1 MTYKICQAIFST
13 NRIEYLT
20 RTLIAQKNLDFTGC
34 EVDRIFIDDFPK
46 DRNNVMIAALAK
58 TFGYN
63 ELILHQ
69 VNQGLSVTWAEFWD
83 LIQTRNYDYVW
94 NQEDDVEIVESVK
107 ILDLIELLQADP
119 SISQVTLKRQ
129 PWYFHETESVALASD
144 GIFKNFRYE
153 KGGVLF
159 SPIASL
165 YPIDRAKFNYNQWYQ
180 NSYPEEP
187 GLHTAKYNEGYIGK
201 ALAENFGMVNALIK
215 NQQGSNLI
223 NHIGEWFV
231 GQRVLK
237 TDPGYEQFARYD
249 PETRYYSTT
258 GDLYDK

>member
-20 RTLIAQKNLDFTGC
+20 KTLVAQRNLDFTGC
-34 EVDRIFIDDFPK
+34 SVDRIFIDDFPK
-46 DRNNVMIAALAK
+46 NRNDLIIETLAK

-63 ELILHQ
+63 EIFLHQ
-69 VNQGLSVTWAEFWD
+69 VNQGLSVTWSEFWD
-83 LIQTRNYDYVW
+83 LIKDRNYDYVW
-94 NQEDDVEIVESVK
+94 NQEDDVEVIEPVK
-107 ILDLIELLQADP
+107 ILDLIELLQHDP
-119 SISQVTLKRQ
+119 SLSQVTLKRQ
-129 PWYFHETESVALASD
+129 PWYFHETESVALESD
-144 GIFKNFRYE
+144 GIFKDFRYE

-165 YPIDRAKFNYNQWYQ
+165 YPIDRVRFDYNQWYK
-180 NSYPEEP
+180 NNHPVEP
-187 GLHTAKYNEGYIGK
+187 ILHNAKYNEGYIGK
-201 ALAENFGMVNALIK
+201 ALLNNFGMVNALIK
-215 NQQGSNLI
+215 NKAGNNLI

-237 TDPGYEQFARYD
+237 TDPGYEIFAHYD